1 MESDGVESDG
11 VKSNVVTSSGTGID
25 NHSQLPARPDLIR
38 LTIGVF
44 GIGSSGPLIALSAM
58 PVPTLIFW
66 RNLGGALF
74 TLPFALRHK
83 VNRIGVQ
90 LAALAGVLLAL
101 HFVAFFISM
110 RMTSVAAGTAL
121 TATQPIYAA
130 FFVKLTGGHIPAK
143 SWVGMFISFLG
154 VLMVTGIDLQLDRKS
169 FLGDLAALISG
180 ALAAAYMLVG
190 SRAQQRMETTSYT
203 TICYFICSITALPM
217 ALLLGYEV
225 IHFSAREWWILLGL
239 IVGAQLLGHTMFN
252 STLKRV
258 SPAVVSMI
266 VFFEV
271 PVAAILAFIFDIGK
285 QPNLSIIPG
294 VALILLGCALVVLR
308 GNKKSGVEL

>member
-1 MESDGVESDG
+1 M
-11 VKSNVVTSSGTGID
+11 TSASGTGID
-25 NHSQLPARPDLIR
+25 NHTQLPARPDLIR

-44 GIGSSGPLIALSAM
+44 GIGSSGPLIAMSAM

-66 RNLGGALF
+66 RNLGGSLV

-83 VNRIGVQ
+83 VTRSGVQ
-90 LAALAGVLLAL
+90 LAVIAGILLAL
-101 HFVAFFISM
+101 HFVLFFLSM
-110 RMTSVAAGTAL
+110 RMTSVTAGTAL
-121 TATQPIYAA
+121 VATQPIYAA

-143 SWVGMFISFLG
+143 SWAGMFVSFLG
-154 VLMVTGIDLQLDRKS
+154 VLLVTGIDLQLDTKS
-169 FLGDLAALISG
+169 FLGDLAALVSG

-190 SRAQQRMETTSYT
+190 SRAQTKMETTSYT
-203 TICYFICSITALPM
+203 TICYFVCSITALPM

-225 IHFSAREWWILLGL
+225 FHFSAREWWILLGL

-258 SPAVVSMI
+258 SPAIVSMI

-271 PVAAILAFIFDIGK
+271 PVAAVIATIFNIGK
-285 QPNLSIIPG
+285 QPSVGIIPG
-294 VALILLGCALVVLR
+294 VILILLGCAMVVLR
-308 GNKKSGVEL
+308 NNKESTV